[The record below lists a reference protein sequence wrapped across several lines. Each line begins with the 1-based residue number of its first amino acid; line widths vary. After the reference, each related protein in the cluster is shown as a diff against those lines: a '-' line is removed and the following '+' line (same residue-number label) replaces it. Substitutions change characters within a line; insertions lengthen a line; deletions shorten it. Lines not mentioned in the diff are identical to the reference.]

1 MSSTAC
7 SAPPNCALA
16 ARSRR
21 SCGSRQCSRIGG
33 AVVTEPD
40 QPPAKAAPATP
51 PKADPETLVLRAAP
65 GRVARFRRGAII
77 AIAAAGSTAIV
88 GVAWLALRPASVD
101 IALPADDKPVAAKAP
116 PDALAGA
123 PTSYGDI
130 PQLGAPLPG
139 DLGRP
144 ILNHQRGLEM
154 ASEDGGDEA
163 AQRAAQAAEAERQRI
178 AAEQRAARE
187 SGVMLQIAGNATPGR
202 PAAVAAEQ
210 SPEFRAPAQAA
221 DDQNGQQRK
230 NALVGRANDDY
241 DVNPHRLIAP
251 VSPWTLQAGSIIA
264 ASLITGLNSDL
275 PGLVTA
281 QITENV
287 YDSVTGRSL
296 LIPQGSR
303 LIGSYDSVVAFG
315 QSRAL
320 VVWQRI
326 ILPDGSSIR
335 IDNVP
340 ATDTQGYA
348 GLSDKIDRHTWQL
361 LKGVALSSLLGVG
374 TELSFGNTESDLV
387 RAIREAAQQSGA
399 RAGDQFVTRN
409 LNIQP
414 TMRIRPGWPLRVVVH
429 KDIVVGRSW
438 GGEHG

>member
-1 MSSTAC
+1 MTE
-7 SAPPNCALA
+7 SAQ
-16 ARSRR
+16 S
-21 SCGSRQCSRIGG
+21 
-33 AVVTEPD
+33 
-40 QPPAKAAPATP
+40 PAKAAPATP

-65 GRVARFRRGAII
+65 GRVARFRRSAII
-77 AIAAAGSTAIV
+77 TIAAVGSTAIV
-88 GVAWLALRPASVD
+88 GVAWLALKPASIGIV
-101 IALPADDKPVAAKAP
+101 LPADRKPVAAKAP

-123 PTSYGDI
+123 PTSYGDV
-130 PQLGAPLPG
+130 PGLGAPLPG

-144 ILNHQRGLEM
+144 ILRHQRQLEM
-154 ASEDGGDEA
+154 ASADGGDES
-163 AQRAAQAAEAERQRI
+163 AQRAAQAAETERQRL

-187 SGVMLQIAGNATPGR
+187 SGVMLQIASDAASAR
-202 PAAVAAEQ
+202 PIAVAGATT
-210 SPEFRAPAQAA
+210 PALPMPAQIAQA
-221 DDQNGQQRK
+221 PDPGGQQRK
-230 NALVGRANDDY
+230 NAMVGRANDGG
-241 DVNPHRLIAP
+241 DVNPHRLVAP
-251 VSPWTLQAGSIIA
+251 VSPWTVQAGSVIA

-326 ILPDGSSIR
+326 NLPDGSSIR

-340 ATDTQGYA
+340 ATDTQGYT
-348 GLSDKIDRHTWQL
+348 GLVDKVDQHTWQL
-361 LKGVALSSLLGVG
+361 LKGVALSTLLGVG
-374 TELSFGNTESDLV
+374 TELSFGSTESDLV
-387 RAIREAAQQSGA
+387 RAIRESAQQSGA
-399 RAGDQFVTRN
+399 RAGDQLVTRN

-414 TMRIRPGWPLRVVVH
+414 TLRVRPGWPLRIVVH
-429 KDIVVGRSW
+429 KDIAIGRPW
-438 GGEHG
+438 GGAHG